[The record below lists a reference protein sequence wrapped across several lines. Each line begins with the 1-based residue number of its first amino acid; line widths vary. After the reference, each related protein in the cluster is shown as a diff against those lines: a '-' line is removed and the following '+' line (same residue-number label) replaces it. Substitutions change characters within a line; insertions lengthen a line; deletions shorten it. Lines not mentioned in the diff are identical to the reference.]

1 MYTLYITKT
10 VMLNHVAFS
19 VSRLS
24 KYIKDWCSKT
34 NRGHSACE
42 NVFTSL
48 LLALSIVK
56 GLIAV
61 IGYILSWIRNCS
73 VDETLNLISELEV

>member
-1 MYTLYITKT
+1 MLALNIKKT
-10 VMLNHVAFS
+10 VMLNHVAFF

-24 KYIKDWCSKT
+24 KYIKDCSKT

-56 GLIAV
+56 V
-61 IGYILSWIRNCS
+61 
-73 VDETLNLISELEV
+73 